1 MVCFLQISRCLRDS
15 RRRLH
20 MHECPVSCVENNPGY
35 MPNNEFSLLDLSALS
50 IGAIVRDQVHIH
62 QVQITRI

>member
-1 MVCFLQISRCLRDS
+1 
-15 RRRLH
+15 

-35 MPNNEFSLLDLSALS
+35 MPNNEFSLLDLSGLS